1 MENSFNK
8 KSTFF
13 KLLSVAFVLCAFT
26 WNALAQNVI
35 VKGVVKDTDGQTVIG
50 ASVLQKGTLN
60 GVTTDADGAFQL
72 TVPSNATLQVSFI
85 GYKTVEV
92 AVNNRTS
99 INVTLEE
106 DRQML
111 EETVVIGYGTAKRS
125 DVTGSISSVNQDVI
139 RQIPAGNITAA
150 LQGRIAG
157 VEMRQTSNSPGAT
170 MRIRIRGTRSL
181 SASNDP
187 LIVLDGIPFSGSL
200 QDINTDDVKSIDIL
214 KDASSTAIYGS
225 RGANG
230 VIMITTEHGQQGQ
243 PARVSFNSYASYKQ
257 WIPYPFMNTQQYT
270 TMRDLAKKYND
281 TPDEQRDLYD
291 TDWQAIYY
299 EPGYSIQNN
308 LTVTGGTNGGH
319 YSFGL
324 GYYKDESN
332 IPTEGFDRIN
342 VRASLDQ
349 GIGKYFTFGFSTN
362 LGLNKNYGNAGGAQT
377 DLTPMINPWI
387 DPAKGNVAGNTRLEG
402 LVMPKDNNYIA
413 KTRALMYEVADKNVS
428 ITKRYSAYNSAYL
441 EVEAPFLKGLKYRLN
456 AGANIRLTEGGSYRG
471 QGVLSNIPTNP
482 ASASR
487 SHSNN
492 TSWDLEHL
500 LTFNRTFN
508 DVHALSLTAMFSVEK
523 TENYSG
529 NYSINHAGAEYMQ
542 FYEMDYFEGT
552 PTLSNHSYTD
562 YGLMSWMG
570 RVMYTYANKYMI
582 TAMVRGDG
590 SSRLAEGRKWH
601 TYPAVSV
608 GWNISN
614 EDFMDNVAWV
624 DMLKIRAGYG
634 QTSNQAISA
643 YATLGQLSSYPYNMG
658 SDYMLGYYVSALPNT
673 NLGWEYSE
681 TWNFGL
687 DYALLNNRINGTIEY
702 YHVLTTDL
710 LQNVALPP
718 TAGVGSYTAN
728 VGKTKNNGIEFTIN
742 GTLVQHRGDGFNW
755 NVGLNVSHNHNE
767 IVELASGQTENRGNN
782 WYVGYPVN
790 SFRDYVYDGIF
801 QPDEE
806 DARKILEGSGNVG
819 MIKVKYLGDYDANGL
834 PTRPIGDEDKIIQSN
849 EAILMGGFNTNMTWK
864 GFDFNV
870 VGGFQIGGIYTSNT
884 HYSYTNQLSGRR
896 GNLLVDYW
904 TPETPNA
911 HWPAPGGLAEND
923 DSPIHQGCASRYS
936 GTNIVINT
944 ITLGY
949 NFANIKAVKNI
960 GLRNCRLYA
969 TVQNPFVIYS
979 PFMKA
984 TGIRP
989 MTNGGAYA
997 VGATGTP
1004 NSINYLLGINLS
1016 F

>member
-26 WNALAQNVI
+26 WSALAQNVI

-72 TVPSNATLQVSFI
+72 TVPSNATLQISFI

-139 RQIPAGNITAA
+139 RQIPAGDITAA

-243 PARVSFNSYASYKQ
+243 PARVNFNSYASYKQ

-281 TPDEQRDLYD
+281 TPDENRDLYD

-387 DPAKGNVAGNTRLEG
+387 DPAKGNV
-402 LVMPKDNNYIA
+402 
-413 KTRALMYEVADKNVS
+413 
-428 ITKRYSAYNSAYL
+428 
-441 EVEAPFLKGLKYRLN
+441 
-456 AGANIRLTEGGSYRG
+456 
-471 QGVLSNIPTNP
+471 
-482 ASASR
+482 
-487 SHSNN
+487 
-492 TSWDLEHL
+492 
-500 LTFNRTFN
+500 
-508 DVHALSLTAMFSVEK
+508 
-523 TENYSG
+523 
-529 NYSINHAGAEYMQ
+529 
-542 FYEMDYFEGT
+542 
-552 PTLSNHSYTD
+552 
-562 YGLMSWMG
+562 
-570 RVMYTYANKYMI
+570 
-582 TAMVRGDG
+582 
-590 SSRLAEGRKWH
+590 
-601 TYPAVSV
+601 
-608 GWNISN
+608 
-614 EDFMDNVAWV
+614 
-624 DMLKIRAGYG
+624 
-634 QTSNQAISA
+634 
-643 YATLGQLSSYPYNMG
+643 
-658 SDYMLGYYVSALPNT
+658 
-673 NLGWEYSE
+673 
-681 TWNFGL
+681 
-687 DYALLNNRINGTIEY
+687 
-702 YHVLTTDL
+702 
-710 LQNVALPP
+710 
-718 TAGVGSYTAN
+718 
-728 VGKTKNNGIEFTIN
+728 
-742 GTLVQHRGDGFNW
+742 
-755 NVGLNVSHNHNE
+755 
-767 IVELASGQTENRGNN
+767 
-782 WYVGYPVN
+782 
-790 SFRDYVYDGIF
+790 
-801 QPDEE
+801 
-806 DARKILEGSGNVG
+806 
-819 MIKVKYLGDYDANGL
+819 
-834 PTRPIGDEDKIIQSN
+834 
-849 EAILMGGFNTNMTWK
+849 
-864 GFDFNV
+864 
-870 VGGFQIGGIYTSNT
+870 
-884 HYSYTNQLSGRR
+884 
-896 GNLLVDYW
+896 
-904 TPETPNA
+904 
-911 HWPAPGGLAEND
+911 
-923 DSPIHQGCASRYS
+923 
-936 GTNIVINT
+936 
-944 ITLGY
+944 
-949 NFANIKAVKNI
+949 
-960 GLRNCRLYA
+960 
-969 TVQNPFVIYS
+969 
-979 PFMKA
+979 
-984 TGIRP
+984 
-989 MTNGGAYA
+989 
-997 VGATGTP
+997 
-1004 NSINYLLGINLS
+1004 
-1016 F
+1016 

>member
-26 WNALAQNVI
+26 WSAIAQNVI
-35 VKGVVKDTDGQTVIG
+35 VKGVVKDADGLSVIG

-92 AVNNRTS
+92 PVNGRTS
-99 INVTLEE
+99 VDVTLEE

-125 DVTGSISSVNQDVI
+125 DVTGSISSVNQEVL
-139 RQIPAGNITAA
+139 RQIPAGNITNA

-157 VEMRQTSNSPGAT
+157 VEFRQTSNSPGAT

-243 PARVSFNSYASYKQ
+243 PARVNFTSYAAYKQ
-257 WIPYPFMNTQQYT
+257 WIKYPYMNTEQYG

-281 TPDEQRDLYD
+281 TPDEDRSVD
-291 TDWQAIYY
+291 TDWQDIYY

-332 IPTEGFDRIN
+332 VPTEGFDRIN

-387 DPAKGNVAGNTRLEG
+387 DPAKGNVSGNTRLEG
-402 LVMPKDNNYIA
+402 LVMPKDNNYTA
-413 KTRALMYEVADKNVS
+413 KTRALMYDVQDVNIS
-428 ITKRYSAYNSAYL
+428 ITKRYSAYNSAYI

-471 QGVLSNIPTNP
+471 EGVLSNIPTNP

-508 DVHALSLTAMFSVEK
+508 DVHQLSLTAMFSVER
-523 TENYSG
+523 TENYS
-529 NYSINHAGAEYMQ
+529 NSYSISGVAADFMQ
-542 FYEMDYFEGT
+542 YYQMGT
-552 PTLSNHSYTD
+552 GYYDTLTMSGGSYTD

-570 RVMYTYANKYMI
+570 RAMYTYANKYMI
-582 TAMVRGDG
+582 TAMVRSDG
-590 SSRLAEGRKWH
+590 SSRLAEGHKWH
-601 TYPAVSV
+601 TYPAVSI

-614 EDFMDNVAWV
+614 EDFMDNVSWI
-624 DMLKIRAGYG
+624 DMLKLRAGYG
-634 QTSNQAISA
+634 QTSNQAVGA
-643 YATLGQLSSYPYNMG
+643 YSTLGALSTSYVNMG
-658 SDYMLGYYVSALPNT
+658 SDMLEAFYVTSLPNT

-687 DYALLNNRINGTIEY
+687 DFAMLNNRLNGTIEY
-702 YHVLTTDL
+702 YRVFTTDL
-710 LQNVALPP
+710 LQNVSLPP

-728 VGKTKNNGIEFTIN
+728 VGKTMNNGIEFTIN

-755 NVGLNVSHNHNE
+755 TAGLNFYHNHNE
-767 IVELASGQTENRGNN
+767 IIALASGQTENRGNN

-790 SFRDYVYDGIF
+790 SFRDYVYEGIF
-801 QPDEE
+801 QEDEE
-806 DARKILEGSGNVG
+806 PARKILEGSGNVG
-819 MIKVKYLGDYDANGL
+819 MIKVKYLGDYDSNGL
-834 PTRPIGDEDKIIQSN
+834 PTRPIGDADKVVQTN
-849 EAILMGGFNTNMTWK
+849 EAVLMGGFNTNLTWK
-864 GFDFNV
+864 GFDLNI
-870 VGGFQIGGIYTSNT
+870 VGNFQIGGIYTSNT
-884 HYSYTNQLSGRR
+884 HYSYSNQLSGRR

-904 TPETPNA
+904 TPTNTGA

-923 DSPIHQGCASRYS
+923 DSPIHQGCASRYDA
-936 GTNIVINT
+936 TNVVIST

-949 NFANIKAVKNI
+949 NFANLKAVKNI

-969 TVQNPFVIYS
+969 TVQNPFILFS

-984 TGIRP
+984 TGLRP
-989 MTNGGAYA
+989 MTNGGAYSA
-997 VGATGTP
+997 NASGTP